1 MAILVIDIMHS
12 IENQTKESIQL
23 LRQRKTPFLVAL
35 NKIDRIY
42 DWNATPF
49 LSSRQTLKQ
58 QKRHSLD
65 QFDEL
70 TQKTITALAV

>member
-23 LRQRKTPFLVAL
+23 LRQRKTPFIVAL

-42 DWNATPF
+42 DWNASPF
-49 LSSRQTLKQ
+49 LSSRQALKQ

-70 TQKTITALAV
+70 T